1 VIFNAGERVARV
13 RTTNGGAALGAG
25 VSDITQGGA
34 ADLVV
39 DDNFVFGEPQAL
51 QVPGPDRTG
60 PKLKLTGV
68 KKSMKLAKFR
78 KGVKVGITPDE
89 ECSLDV
95 SPLAA
100 ARRATIS
107 AFNLTLASKSLGF
120 SKAKRNLK
128 LKPAR
133 KLIGKGEALQGA
145 AAHLRHRPLR
155 KQEHGDPQDPRAEVG
170 RGKGTGL
177 RQEAGLAARAAS

>member
-1 VIFNAGERVARV
+1 VPPTPGDASFSFLGVIFNAGERVARV
-13 RTTNGGAALGAG
+13 RTTNGGAALAPG
-25 VSDITQGGA
+25 VNDITQGGA

-51 QVPGPDRTG
+51 VAPGPDRTA

-68 KKSMKLAKFR
+68 RKSMRLAKFI

-89 ECSLDV
+89 ESSLDV
-95 SPLAA
+95 SLLAA

-120 SKAKRNLK
+120 SKAKRNVK

-133 KLIGKGEALQGA
+133 KLIGKAKRFKVQ
-145 AAHLRHRPLR
+145 LRIVATDRSGNKRTVTR
-155 KQEHGDPQDPRAEVG
+155 KIRV
-170 RGKGTGL
+170 RK
-177 RQEAGLAARAAS
+177 